1 MLPLVPTTP
10 FLLLALWATSKGS
23 PELHERFRP
32 TLEAWQRDRAVP
44 LKAKLLGFLLMTSS
58 WLTLWLTG
66 ADAGVLL
73 VVGLLLLG
81 VAMFLLSRPTARETC

>member
-23 PELHERFRP
+23 PELHERIRTDPRFRP

-44 LKAKLLGFLLMTSS
+44 LKAKLLGLF
-58 WLTLWLTG
+58 
-66 ADAGVLL
+66 
-73 VVGLLLLG
+73 
-81 VAMFLLSRPTARETC
+81 C